1 MTLTFSYAALDVRGA
16 LRRGSIA
23 APSRD
28 EAIQLLR
35 AEGLSA
41 VRVRPAAHALI
52 GAHARLSSAQ
62 LSELMLLLAQLLGAG
77 SNVTTALGMLRAQQQ
92 RGRVTSVIEA
102 VQRRIASGD
111 SVADAFA
118 HALRGQD
125 GSVSALIAAGEM
137 SGDLP
142 GVLRTAATQIERD
155 QALRAAF
162 WSAISYPLFILV
174 ATMIALII
182 ILGVVV
188 PSLEPLVADASARPG
203 ASIRLLLGVSEL
215 LRRSW
220 PWLAAVLAGSV
231 VGGMALWRAGILGP
245 LVERAL
251 LDGVLRGLTRC
262 LVFGRTAAVLGRL
275 LSAGI
280 PASQAL
286 RLAAAAVPMNL
297 ARTRLEAAGAAIYE
311 GAPMSRA
318 LQACKGMPPIVLRMA
333 EVGEQ
338 SGSLGAL
345 LERAGDFEQAAAL
358 RDIQGIA
365 KWLGPVLIVVLGG
378 MIGTVMASLLG
389 AISGIGSAVL
399 S

>member
-1 MTLTFSYAALDVRGA
+1 MTQAFIYAALDVRGA
-16 LRRGSIA
+16 LRRGSFA
-23 APSRD
+23 AQSRD

-35 AEGLSA
+35 AEGLSV
-41 VRVRPAAHALI
+41 VRVRPATRALI
-52 GAHARLSSAQ
+52 GAPARLSSAQ
-62 LSELMLLLAQLLGAG
+62 LSEFLLLLAQLLGSG
-77 SNVTTALGMLRAQQQ
+77 SNVTTALSMLRAQQQ
-92 RGRVTSVIEA
+92 RGRITSVIEA

-111 SVADAFA
+111 SLAAAFA
-118 HALRGQD
+118 HALEGQG

-155 QALRAAF
+155 QALGAAF
-162 WSAISYPLFILV
+162 WSAISYPAFILC
-174 ATMIALII
+174 ATVIALII

-188 PSLEPLVADASARPG
+188 PSLEPLVTDATARPG
-203 ASIRLLLGVSEL
+203 ASIRLLLGVSEF
-215 LRRSW
+215 LRGTW
-220 PWLAAVLAGSV
+220 PWLAAIVAGLL
-231 VGGMALWRAGILGP
+231 VGGIALWRAGVLGP
-245 LVERAL
+245 LVERTL
-251 LDGVLRGLTRC
+251 LDGVLRRLTRR
-262 LVFGRTAAVLGRL
+262 LIFGRTAAVLGRL
-275 LSAGI
+275 LSAGV

-286 RLAAAAVPMNL
+286 RLAAAAMQMDL
-297 ARTRLEAAGAAIYE
+297 ARARLEAAGAAIYE
-311 GAPMSRA
+311 GASVSRA

-365 KWLGPVLIVVLGG
+365 KWLGPLLIVLLGG
-378 MIGTVMASLLG
+378 LIGTVMASLLG
-389 AISGIGSAVL
+389 SISGIGSAVL